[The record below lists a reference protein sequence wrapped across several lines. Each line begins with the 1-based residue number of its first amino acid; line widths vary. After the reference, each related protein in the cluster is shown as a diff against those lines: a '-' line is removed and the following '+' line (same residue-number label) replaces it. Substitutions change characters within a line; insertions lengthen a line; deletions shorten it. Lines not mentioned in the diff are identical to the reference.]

1 MFDVIRFIME
11 ENKELYASPSGGT
24 AMTCNKCGAKNA
36 EGSKFCKDCG
46 QPLTQ
51 TRSKKQKKRK
61 FIYTIVL
68 VLTLLGIGVGS
79 AQLMKEDA
87 DPIEPP
93 KQDQTAEKEPETP
106 EVTEPPVETE
116 EVEPGTVEKVEEPEE
131 TVVAE
136 EPQAGT
142 VTKVEDVVPPSQ
154 QEEKV
159 EPKKK
164 EKTAIIKDSQQK
176 VYTVLTEGGQ
186 GSGFLFSTTGMVV
199 TNAHAVAGYT
209 NVVVRNINGQ
219 DHPGTVVGISGES
232 DIALIHVEAFEGIA
246 PLEAEMGPSDVG
258 TEVIA
263 LGSPAGMENTATMGY
278 ITGIDRDFYQ
288 EFTYEDIYQIDA
300 KIAPGSS
307 GGPLVDATTGKVV
320 GINSLVVEDGDSIGF
335 SIPLYSMHE
344 QLSKWVTTP
353 MTKEQV
359 AEIFGV
365 YDDFDKYEDEDYEY
379 DVDLEMNF
387 NETNLSEF
395 IGDFR
400 YYYEMALKEEDFFYI
415 QNLLVYQSDIYNGIS
430 EYITDISGKGMEFN
444 FTKLEIAGIE
454 IFDDHAIVTT
464 KEAFDF
470 KDADGNSSVQE
481 RNKTYTIVMD
491 EYGFYYISDIV
502 INK

>member
-1 MFDVIRFIME
+1 MVEI
-11 ENKELYASPSGGT
+11 KEINVSPSGGI
-24 AMTCNKCGAKNA
+24 AMTCNNCGAKNV

-46 QPLTQ
+46 QSLIQ
-51 TRSKKQKKRK
+51 KRSKKQKKRK
-61 FIYTIVL
+61 FIYAIVL
-68 VLTLLGIGVGS
+68 LLTLLGIGIGS
-79 AQLMKEDA
+79 AQLMKDDVETA
-87 DPIEPP
+87 EPP
-93 KQDQTAEKEPETP
+93 KQEQAAEKEPQKP
-106 EVTEPPVETE
+106 EEPEKPVESE
-116 EVEPGTVEKVEEPEE
+116 DKDEVIPGVVEKVEEPEE
-131 TVVAE
+131 TVPAE
-136 EPQAGT
+136 EPTAGT
-142 VTKVEDVVPPSQ
+142 VTKVEDVVPPSE

-159 EPKKK
+159 KPKKK
-164 EKTAIIKDSQQK
+164 EKTAIIKESQQK
-176 VYTVLTEGGQ
+176 VYTILTEGGQ
-186 GSGFLFSTTGMVV
+186 GSGFLFSDTGMVV
-199 TNAHAVAGYT
+199 TNAHAVAGFT
-209 NVVVRNINGQ
+209 DVVVRNINGQ

-246 PLEAEMGPSDVG
+246 PLQAEMEPTAVG

-263 LGSPAGMENTATMGY
+263 LGSPAGMENTATLGY

-320 GINSLVVEDGDSIGF
+320 GINSLVIEEGDSIGF
-335 SIPLYSMHE
+335 SIPLYSMHG
-344 QLSKWVTTP
+344 QLSKWVSSP
-353 MTKEQV
+353 MSTVEV

-365 YDDFDKYEDEDYEY
+365 YEDFDKYEDEDYEY

-400 YYYEMALKEEDFFYI
+400 YYYETALKEEDFFYI

-430 EYITDISGKGMEFN
+430 EYITDISGKGMEFD
-444 FTKLEIAGIE
+444 FTKLEISGIE

-464 KEAFDF
+464 EEAFNF
-470 KDADGNSSVQE
+470 KDAAGKESLQE

-491 EYGFYYISDIV
+491 EYGFYYVSDIV
-502 INK
+502 INE